1 MTEGGGGRGVGGTT
15 HARSTS
21 GSLTG
26 CVPLE
31 VTGRKGQC
39 AHAWALPSLRPGY
52 LGDRE
57 APSPQDLVVSS
68 FLQALAAEAG
78 VLAVGRREAGRGCVF
93 RNNLLSTFCEPGA
106 VASLRLR

>member
-1 MTEGGGGRGVGGTT
+1 MTEGGGGRGVGETT
-15 HARSTS
+15 HARSAS

-39 AHAWALPSLRPGY
+39 AHAWALPGLRPGY

-57 APSPQDLVVSS
+57 ALSPQVLVVFPLCSK
-68 FLQALAAEAG
+68 
-78 VLAVGRREAGRGCVF
+78 
-93 RNNLLSTFCEPGA
+93 PW
-106 VASLRLR
+106 RLRQVCWLLGGERRGGAMYLETFY